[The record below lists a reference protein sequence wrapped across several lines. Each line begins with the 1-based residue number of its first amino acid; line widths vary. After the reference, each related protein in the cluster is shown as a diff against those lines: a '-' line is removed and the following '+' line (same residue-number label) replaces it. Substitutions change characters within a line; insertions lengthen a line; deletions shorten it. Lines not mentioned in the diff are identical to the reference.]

1 MKYQF
6 KNGDGVICENPS
18 EANKLLVLALN
29 NGYRAWS
36 FTDTCNCF
44 SVQTGIFC
52 LCQESDIKRQI
63 SPSDFTAL
71 VQGKLPQYW
80 CFDIREKDS
89 GKALAYLN
97 NKYVDNCS
105 SESRWKGSLSGCLY
119 YGYDGN
125 TYFKSGTQNH
135 AYVSSFQNSPFL
147 LPVQYIL
154 DAADEEKRIEE
165 EKRILDNNVKLFDA
179 ARPKYMDK
187 LIKRFSIQFTEL
199 ENSFNPLFRYEV
211 YNMDDLLELVYE
223 QVINVDEYLDAQKL
237 FIGGTS
243 FHKVWENLKNNR
255 VKQNIKPKTMTKEQ
269 LKKHGALIL
278 AWANGEKIQFQSGL
292 NSWHDVIGDPTWSL
306 SEEYRVKPKPEYV
319 PFDFTDASILRNKWV
334 RRKDKNAVWFITS
347 ITDSGVSIG
356 GCTYSYCD
364 FLGMFEFLDG
374 SPCGKL
380 KP

>member
-6 KNGDGVICENPS
+6 NEGDGVICENPS

-44 SVQTGIFC
+44 SAQTGIFC

-71 VQGKLPQYW
+71 IQGKLPQYW

-89 GKALAYLN
+89 DKALAYFN
-97 NKYVDNCS
+97 GKY
-105 SESRWKGSLSGCLY
+105 KIIMSGMFYTY
-119 YGYDGN
+119 YGFDGTKN
-125 TYFKSGTQNH
+125 AMALDELEQFK
-135 AYVSSFQNSPFL
+135 NSPFL

-179 ARPKYMDK
+179 ARPKYMDE
-187 LIKRFSIQFTEL
+187 LIKRFSHVFTES
-199 ENSFNPLFRYEV
+199 ENSF
-211 YNMDDLLELVYE
+211 
-223 QVINVDEYLDAQKL
+223 
-237 FIGGTS
+237 
-243 FHKVWENLKNNR
+243 
-255 VKQNIKPKTMTKEQ
+255 KPKPMTKEQ
-269 LKKHGALIL
+269 LKKHGELIL

-292 NSWHDVIGDPTWSL
+292 NSWHDVIGDPIWSL
-306 SEEYRVKPKPEYV
+306 SREYRIKPKSEYV
-319 PFDFTDASILRNKWV
+319 PFDFTDASILRNKWIRV
-334 RRKDKNAVWFITS
+334 KNGGAEWMIT
-347 ITDSGVSIG
+347 GIG
-356 GCTYSYCD
+356 KTHVALSFNSFSYAD
-364 FLGMFEFLDG
+364 ALEQLEFLDC

-380 KP
+380 IP

>member
-29 NGYRAWS
+29 NGYRVWS

-44 SVQTGIFC
+44 SVQTGIFY

-71 VQGKLPQYW
+71 IQGKLPQYS

-89 GKALAYLN
+89 DKALAYLN
-97 NKYVDNCS
+97 GKY
-105 SESRWKGSLSGCLY
+105 KTMSGMFYTY
-119 YGYDGN
+119 YVFDGTKN
-125 TYFKSGTQNH
+125 AMALDKLEH
-135 AYVSSFQNSPFL
+135 SPFL

-154 DAADEEKRIEE
+154 DAAEE
-165 EKRILDNNVKLFDA
+165 EKRIFDDNVKLFDA
-179 ARPKYMDK
+179 ARPKYMDE
-187 LIKRFSIQFTEL
+187 LIKRFSHVFTES
-199 ENSFNPLFRYEV
+199 ENSF
-211 YNMDDLLELVYE
+211 
-223 QVINVDEYLDAQKL
+223 
-237 FIGGTS
+237 
-243 FHKVWENLKNNR
+243 
-255 VKQNIKPKTMTKEQ
+255 KPKPMTKEQ
-269 LKKHGALIL
+269 LKKHGALML

-306 SEEYRVKPKPEYV
+306 SEEYRVKPKSEYI
-319 PFDFTDASILRNKWV
+319 PFDFTDADGLRNQWV

-356 GCTYSYCD
+356 GCTYLYCD